1 MFFSCMGKKGTELVQ
16 RSMFNSSIDIDF
28 KKIVVLYIDAMARD
42 FKLLFKKRRS
52 RCHASLLYHIT
63 IFFFA
68 FFAQPNDFFCK
79 YGTL

>member
-1 MFFSCMGKKGTELVQ
+1 MK
-16 RSMFNSSIDIDF
+16 

-63 IFFFA
+63 IFFLLFS
-68 FFAQPNDFFCK
+68 PNRMISFVNMEP
-79 YGTL
+79 YES